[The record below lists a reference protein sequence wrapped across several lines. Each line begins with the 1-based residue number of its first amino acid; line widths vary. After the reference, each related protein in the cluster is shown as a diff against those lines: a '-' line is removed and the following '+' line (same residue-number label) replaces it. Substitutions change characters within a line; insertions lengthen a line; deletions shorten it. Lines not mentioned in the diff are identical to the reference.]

1 MNPAYRNNANR
12 AVEYKNLV
20 LTVQRISNEITEAI
34 NNVNGLMSWKPQ
46 TLDVE
51 HLAVSSLDN
60 ARQFLAEG
68 ADHLQ
73 HAANIFSGGSA
84 YRVNR
89 AIAAEPK
96 DTTYSQPVPDPEQ
109 EEQPAE

>member
-1 MNPAYRNNANR
+1 MNPAYRNNSNR

-20 LTVQRISNEITEAI
+20 LTVQRISNEITDVI
-34 NNVNGLMSWKPQ
+34 NKANGLMSWKTQ

-60 ARQFLAEG
+60 ARQFLFEG

-73 HAANIFSGGSA
+73 HAANMFSGGSA

-89 AIAAEPK
+89 TIAAEPK
-96 DTTYSQPVPDPEQ
+96 DTTYSEPVPEPKQ
-109 EEQPAE
+109 EDQPAE

>member
-1 MNPAYRNNANR
+1 MNPAYRNNSNR
-12 AVEYKNLV
+12 AMEYKNLV
-20 LTVQRISNEITEAI
+20 INVQHISNEITEVI
-34 NNVNGLMSWKPQ
+34 NKTNGLMSWKTQ

-60 ARQFLAEG
+60 ARQFLAEA

-73 HAANIFSGGSA
+73 HAANMFSGGSF

-89 AIAAEPK
+89 AVAADPK
-96 DTTYSQPVPDPEQ
+96 DTSYSQPVPEPEK
-109 EEQPAE
+109 EDQPAE